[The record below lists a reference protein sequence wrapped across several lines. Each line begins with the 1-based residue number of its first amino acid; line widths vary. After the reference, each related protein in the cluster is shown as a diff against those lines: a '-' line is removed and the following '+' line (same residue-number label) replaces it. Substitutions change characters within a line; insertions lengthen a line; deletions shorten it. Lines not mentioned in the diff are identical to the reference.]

1 MAQAIVTIRSINFSL
16 LLQVG
21 TEFDLM
27 LASLYPFGILGV
39 MAVMQSSM
47 SGESRKAFYVHL
59 MSGLPYYY
67 TSFGDIVRC
76 VFGGDEI
83 AARQALAIGQE
94 ILELAPQHFPEL
106 RRIGL

>member
-1 MAQAIVTIRSINFSL
+1 M
-16 LLQVG
+16 
-21 TEFDLM
+21 
-27 LASLYPFGILGV
+27 
-39 MAVMQSSM
+39 
-47 SGESRKAFYVHL
+47 
-59 MSGLPYYY
+59 PYYY